1 MGMVEGCIYMFLF
14 KHKTNKI
21 DTDDDAKFRGGIG
34 SGWVSK

>member
-14 KHKTNKI
+14 NVNTNKTI
-21 DTDDDAKFRGGIG
+21 TDDGAKFRGGIG